1 LKHHGLT
8 RALKKKY
15 VRPRLQPFRRITQKT
30 ITKIF
35 LNYPY
40 IFKFLLGGNRLVRNT
55 ISKLKLRVVVF
66 RPIEI
71 AQERTLYFVESSS
84 NLKILPAGIS
94 RVETYLKSQLSSQEF
109 HDFRVIRVHWNDKT
123 FVVSNQRKSRRVW
136 ETRFRKAIQIWNPT
150 RNDLI
155 FFPSFSAYKA
165 LDNRD
170 FQYIQEQCR
179 IITNVF
185 DVLPLTNPEWFMP
198 HMVTSFK
205 ERFEIACK
213 YSDLLVVNCNH
224 TKNEIQRFIEANL
237 HLKTWKCRISVVSLW
252 DVASNLDLQVG
263 TDKNNHQSVLD
274 TFQSLEPLLILIS
287 TIEPRKGHI
296 ELIDASKNAWDA
308 GARFNLVLIGQLG
321 WVDAPTLNKFQNFL
335 KEFESRAIWIETA
348 DDEFLARTLKSA
360 DLLVSPSLGEGF
372 GLPVAEA
379 LKFSVPVLANAIP
392 AYKEIFG
399 NQAVFYGID
408 EEYSTLTSAL
418 CDIEGVIQNAE
429 NIVKT
434 LPSDRPN
441 TIDQLMRA
449 FKEV

>member
-1 LKHHGLT
+1 
-8 RALKKKY
+8 
-15 VRPRLQPFRRITQKT
+15 LQ
-30 ITKIF
+30 
-35 LNYPY
+35 
-40 IFKFLLGGNRLVRNT
+40 
-55 ISKLKLRVVVF
+55 
-66 RPIEI
+66 
-71 AQERTLYFVESSS
+71 
-84 NLKILPAGIS
+84 
-94 RVETYLKSQLSSQEF
+94 
-109 HDFRVIRVHWNDKT
+109 
-123 FVVSNQRKSRRVW
+123 
-136 ETRFRKAIQIWNPT
+136 
-150 RNDLI
+150 
-155 FFPSFSAYKA
+155 
-165 LDNRD
+165 
-170 FQYIQEQCR
+170 
-179 IITNVF
+179 
-185 DVLPLTNPEWFMP
+185 
-198 HMVTSFK
+198 
-205 ERFEIACK
+205 
-213 YSDLLVVNCNH
+213 
-224 TKNEIQRFIEANL
+224 
-237 HLKTWKCRISVVSLW
+237 LKTWKCRISVVSLW

-263 TDKNNHQSVLD
+263 NDKNNHQSVLD

-296 ELIDASKNAWDA
+296 ELIDASKYAWNA

-379 LKFSVPVLANAIP
+379 LKFCIPVLANAIP